1 MMKRLFAAVKIEPNE
16 DLLKVYY
23 SMRQLLKHENIK
35 WVEPDNLHFTL
46 KFFGETP
53 ESKIKKI
60 NQVLENIASEIE
72 PFDMS
77 ISKTGIFGS
86 SYNPR
91 VIWFGFDEE
100 DDLKDMGER
109 ILSRLAN
116 AGFLS
121 DRQNFVPHLTI
132 GRIKG
137 IKQRQ
142 LFQTV
147 IDDFK
152 EIQIQKF
159 RVNEFYLY
167 KSVLKPSGPIYTVQ
181 KCFQLTPK

>member
-1 MMKRLFAAVKIEPNE
+1 MMKRLFAAIKIEPDE
-16 DLLKVYY
+16 LLLRVYY
-23 SMRQLLKHENIK
+23 SLRQALKHENIK

-53 ESKIKKI
+53 EAKFEKI
-60 NQVLENIASEIE
+60 NQVLGSIASELE

-86 SYNPR
+86 AYKPR
-91 VIWFGFDEE
+91 VIWFGFAEE
-100 DDLKDMGER
+100 DVLKDIGER
-109 ILSRLAN
+109 ILSRLAD

-132 GRIKG
+132 GRIKN
-137 IKQRQ
+137 IKQKN
-142 LFQTV
+142 LFQSV
-147 IDDFK
+147 INDFK
-152 EIQIQKF
+152 EIQLQKF

-167 KSVLKPSGPIYTVQ
+167 ESVLKPAGPVYTPK
-181 KCFQLTPK
+181 KCFQLVSK